1 MQIHADDDKFEVYL
15 KQFRPRAPEPLPV
28 VTRAPHVRRALAVGS
43 WAVAIILTG
52 VLLATSWTAKPPHS
66 PAKAGDRTT
75 AFQTADVHPLTIRTA
90 NELLDRAP
98 SLQAAMSELLLDSE
112 EKTIPTSQ
120 SAFAALSKENV
131 NP

>member
-28 VTRAPHVRRALAVGS
+28 MTRGRHARRALAVGS
-43 WAVAIILTG
+43 WAAAIVLTG
-52 VLLATSWTAKPPHS
+52 VLLATSRTAKPPHS
-66 PAKAGDRTT
+66 PARAGDRA
-75 AFQTADVHPLTIRTA
+75 AFRAADFQPLTIRTA

-98 SLQAAMSELLLDSE
+98 SLQAAMNELLLDSE
-112 EKTIPTSQ
+112 EKTIPKSQ

>member
-28 VTRAPHVRRALAVGS
+28 VMRGRHVRRALAVGS
-43 WAVAIILTG
+43 WTVAIGLTG
-52 VLLATSWTAKPPHS
+52 ALLATSWTAKPPHS
-66 PAKAGDRTT
+66 PTRAGDRA
-75 AFQTADVHPLTIRTA
+75 AFQTADFHPLTIRAA

-98 SLQAAMSELLLDSE
+98 SVQAAMNELLLDSE
-112 EKTIPTSQ
+112 EKTIPKSQ
-120 SAFAALSKENV
+120 SAFAALSEENI

>member
-15 KQFRPRAPEPLPV
+15 KQFRPRSPEPLPV
-28 VTRAPHVRRALAVGS
+28 VTRGRHVRRALAVGS
-43 WAVAIILTG
+43 WAVALVLTG

-66 PAKAGDRTT
+66 SAGAGDRTT
-75 AFQTADVHPLTIRTA
+75 FQTADFHPLTIRTA

-98 SLQAAMSELLLDSE
+98 SLQAAMNQLLLDSGE
-112 EKTIPTSQ
+112 NTIPKSQ

>member
-28 VTRAPHVRRALAVGS
+28 RTRGRHVRRALAVGS
-43 WAVAIILTG
+43 WATAIILSG
-52 VLLATSWTAKPPHS
+52 VLLAMSWTAKPPHS
-66 PAKAGDRTT
+66 SASAGDRI
-75 AFQTADVHPLTIRTA
+75 AFQTSDFHPLTIRTA

-98 SLQAAMSELLLDSE
+98 SLQAAMNELLLDSE
-112 EKTIPTSQ
+112 EKTIPKSQ